1 MHVPITHAIVTMEM
15 RQQAHHVQSRVLQFV
30 LHVGKTIIFTRVL
43 VEHVIIGSV
52 VQINTEQG
60 FVKDQGM
67 NSIVMIVETYL
78 ATLISIALEPAT
90 LQHKV
95 FDVRSV

>member
-15 RQQAHHVQSRVLQFV
+15 RQQAHRVQSRVLQFV

-67 NSIVMIVETYL
+67 NSIVLTVIQMLAMLNLIPVEL
-78 ATLISIALEPAT
+78 AVVQQIP
-90 LQHKV
+90 
-95 FDVRSV
+95 FSV